1 MSKTKNPKR
10 QKLRNNEYYDF
21 QKVQD
26 DLYEKS
32 QNGCIFKNL
41 MDKIVSEANILLAY
55 RNIKKNTGSNT
66 KGTDGKTIANLA
78 KLETK
83 DLVMLVRNKLQ
94 NFQPQ
99 KVRRVKIP
107 KPNGKTRPLGIPTI
121 SDRLVQQCIL
131 QVMEPICEAKFY
143 KHSYGFRPLRSTKHA
158 IARAYHL
165 AQKANLHYVVDVDI
179 KGFFDNIDHG
189 KLLKQIWSLGIRD
202 KTLIAIIS
210 KLLKAEIEG
219 IGIPTKGTPQGGIIS
234 PLLANI
240 ALNEYDHWIKSQ
252 WEEMITRYQYIPQ
265 VKASGLLYNDN
276 KIRALKRTKLKEVYI
291 VRYADDFKLFCR
303 NHTDA
308 VKIFEA
314 TKKWLKKRLKLEI
327 SPEKSKIVNLRKN
340 YSDFLGIK
348 LKVTK
353 KKKDKN
359 NRDKFVVQ
367 SQIGNKA
374 YQQMVATVREYAKK
388 MQKPKDNKGSK
399 AVNAY
404 NSYILGVHNY
414 YNCATH
420 CNLDFSK
427 IAFITRATLKNRLP
441 LRKKN
446 SNDKIPKYMEKSY
459 GDSKQLR
466 FLYDTPMLPIGYI
479 QHQKQMNFSQK
490 SIYVSKDR
498 EEIHQNQKAISTSD
512 LKYLVENPIQGQ
524 SAEYNDNRVSLFVG
538 QYGKCYV
545 TGKPL
550 NITEMHCHHK
560 KPRALGGTDEYKNL
574 VLIEENI
581 HRLLHLTKDE
591 IIAEYVRK
599 LGLSTK
605 ELEKVNRLRKQA
617 NMQEICF

>member
-1 MSKTKNPKR
+1 
-10 QKLRNNEYYDF
+10 
-21 QKVQD
+21 
-26 DLYEKS
+26 
-32 QNGCIFKNL
+32 
-41 MDKIVSEANILLAY
+41 
-55 RNIKKNTGSNT
+55 
-66 KGTDGKTIANLA
+66 
-78 KLETK
+78 
-83 DLVMLVRNKLQ
+83 
-94 NFQPQ
+94 
-99 KVRRVKIP
+99 
-107 KPNGKTRPLGIPTI
+107 
-121 SDRLVQQCIL
+121 
-131 QVMEPICEAKFY
+131 MEPICEAKFY

-219 IGIPTKGTPQGGIIS
+219 IGIPTKGTPQGSIIS

-240 ALNEYDHWIKSQ
+240 ALNECDHWIKSQ

-291 VRYADDFKLFCR
+291 VRYAVDFKLFCR

-414 YNCATH
+414 YNCAIH

-446 SNDKIPKYMEKSY
+446 ANDKIPKYMEKSY

-466 FLYDTPMLPIGYI
+466 FLYETPMLPIGYI

-512 LKYLVENPIQGQ
+512 LKYLVENPTQGQ

-550 NITEMHCHHK
+550 IISDMHCHHI
-560 KPRALGGTDEYKNL
+560 KPRALGGTG
-574 VLIEENI
+574 I
-581 HRLLHLTKDE
+581 
-591 IIAEYVRK
+591 
-599 LGLSTK
+599 
-605 ELEKVNRLRKQA
+605 
-617 NMQEICF
+617 

>member
-26 DLYEKS
+26 GLYAKS
-32 QNGCIFKNL
+32 QNGYIFKNL

-99 KVRRVKIP
+99 KVRRVEIP
-107 KPNGKTRPLGIPTI
+107 KPDGKTRPLGIPTI
-121 SDRLVQQCIL
+121 SDRLIQQCIL

-189 KLLKQIWSLGIRD
+189 KLLKQIWTLGIRD
-202 KTLIAIIS
+202 KSLLAVIS

-240 ALNEYDHWIKSQ
+240 ALNEYDHWIESQ
-252 WEEMITRYQYIPQ
+252 WEEMIIGYPYTPQ
-265 VKASGLLYNDN
+265 VKTSGVLYNDN
-276 KIRALKRTKLKEVYI
+276 KIRALKKTNLKEVYI

-308 VKIFEA
+308 VKIFES

-353 KKKDKN
+353 KRKDRH

-374 YQQMVATVREYAKK
+374 YQLMVATVREYTKK

-420 CNLDFSK
+420 CNLDFNK
-427 IAFITRATLKNRLP
+427 IAFITRATLKNRLH
-441 LRKKN
+441 LRKKKAI
-446 SNDKIPKYMEKSY
+446 DKIPKYMEKSY
-459 GDSKQLR
+459 GNSEQLR
-466 FLYDTPMLPIGYI
+466 FLYGTPMIPIGYI
-479 QHQKQMNFSQK
+479 QHQKLMNFTQK
-490 SIYVSKDR
+490 SIYVLKDR
-498 EEIHQNQKAISTSD
+498 EEIHQNQKAVDTSD

-524 SAEYNDNRVSLFVG
+524 SSEYNDNRVSLFVG

-545 TGKPL
+545 TGNPL
-550 NITEMHCHHK
+550 NINEMHCHHK

-581 HRLLHLTKDE
+581 HRLVHSTKTE
-591 IIAEYVRK
+591 TIKEYITK
-599 LGLSTK
+599 LGLSME
-605 ELEKVNRLRKQA
+605 ELEKVNKLRKQA
-617 NMQEICF
+617 KLQEICF

>member
-83 DLVMLVRNKLQ
+83 DLVMLVRNKLR

-99 KVRRVKIP
+99 KVRRVEIP

-388 MQKPKDNKGSK
+388 MQKQKDNKGSK

-414 YNCATH
+414 YNCAIH
-420 CNLDFSK
+420 CNLDLAKS
-427 IAFITRATLKNRLP
+427 P
-441 LRKKN
+441 LLLV
-446 SNDKIPKYMEKSY
+446 
-459 GDSKQLR
+459 QL
-466 FLYDTPMLPIGYI
+466 
-479 QHQKQMNFSQK
+479 
-490 SIYVSKDR
+490 
-498 EEIHQNQKAISTSD
+498 
-512 LKYLVENPIQGQ
+512 
-524 SAEYNDNRVSLFVG
+524 
-538 QYGKCYV
+538 
-545 TGKPL
+545 
-550 NITEMHCHHK
+550 
-560 KPRALGGTDEYKNL
+560 
-574 VLIEENI
+574 
-581 HRLLHLTKDE
+581 
-591 IIAEYVRK
+591 
-599 LGLSTK
+599 
-605 ELEKVNRLRKQA
+605 
-617 NMQEICF
+617 